1 MRKIVLFLSLMA
13 FGYLGFKSLAPPL
26 VKSTYNFYYWK
37 QNYSIE
43 NNKTNPPSYIKILDI
58 SYEKGLKVF
67 KTSFKTMPTQKI
79 TPVIYL
85 DNPLFLNIRATTLLK
100 KIMKNLKEMGLK
112 GYSEIQVDCDWS
124 GKTEKRYFEFLKLL
138 KKETGKSISVTIRLH
153 QVKYYTKTGVPP
165 VDYGV
170 LMYYNMS
177 DFQDIETKNYI
188 LDLEVASAYHYN
200 FDTYPLPLNLALPL
214 YSQATIIRF
223 SKVVGLMEGVRT
235 KDIDINFKKIKDN
248 RYTVLKTHYFKKRLL
263 YKGDIIRV
271 DEVTLELLKESLLG
285 LKKVMKQPKE
295 ILFYRWGNREFYG
308 DDNLSKLLQ
317 LWD

>member
-1 MRKIVLFLSLMA
+1 MKKIALFLFLMA
-13 FGYLGFKSLAPPL
+13 FGYWGFNFFTPL
-26 VKSTYNFYYWK
+26 VETSYGFYHWK

-43 NNKTNPPSYIKILDI
+43 KSETNPPSYIKVLDI
-58 SYEKGLKVF
+58 SYDKGLKIF
-67 KTSFKTMPTQKI
+67 KTSFKTVPTQKI
-79 TPVIYL
+79 IPVIYL

-100 KIMKNLKEMGLK
+100 RVMKALKEMELIA
-112 GYSEIQVDCDWS
+112 YSEIQVDCDWS
-124 GKTEKRYFEFLKLL
+124 GKTKKRYFEFLKIL
-138 KKETGKSISVTIRLH
+138 KEQSHKSISVTIRLH
-153 QVKYYTKTGVPP
+153 QVKYYTKTGIPP

-177 DFQDIETKNYI
+177 DFTDIETKNYI

-235 KDIDINFKKIKDN
+235 EDINSNFKKIKDN
-248 RYTVLKTHYFKKRLL
+248 FYLITKTHYFKAKLL
-263 YKGDIIRV
+263 YEGDKIRI
-271 DEVTLELLKESLLG
+271 DEVSIEDLKLTVKG

-295 ILFYRWGNREFYG
+295 IIFYRWGNRKFYK
-308 DDNLSKLLQ
+308 DTLINLWNK
-317 LWD
+317 